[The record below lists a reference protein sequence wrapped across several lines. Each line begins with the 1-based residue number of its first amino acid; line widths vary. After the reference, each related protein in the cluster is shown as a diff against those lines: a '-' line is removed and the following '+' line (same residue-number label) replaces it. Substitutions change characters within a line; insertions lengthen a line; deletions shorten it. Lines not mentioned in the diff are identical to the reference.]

1 MISSFGQLRGP
12 PYCLQKEKK
21 SLHFFL
27 CGNFHT
33 VFYFILCISLP
44 TFSCPR
50 TQAITRNVQL
60 KLSLMFTSTIVF
72 KIRWGAQVTPLSYCG
87 QPVISRLQSTSAP
100 LDNSFLVTER
110 LFSSQ
115 VSIYDIWILHIDA
128 LPSYKNGKLTLR
140 CWWSEMGP
148 VDRLTKTRKT
158 GWNTE
163 QLQLL
168 SEKYVDTC
176 VFSAMSMWPVF

>member
-1 MISSFGQLRGP
+1 MVSWGDPLTAYKR
-12 PYCLQKEKK
+12 KK
-21 SLHFFL
+21 
-27 CGNFHT
+27 N
-33 VFYFILCISLP
+33 LCISSCVEISTL
-44 TFSCPR
+44 FSISYFVSPSLRSRVPGHRPSREMYSWNCPW
-50 TQAITRNVQL
+50 
-60 KLSLMFTSTIVF
+60 STIVF

-128 LPSYKNGKLTLR
+128 LPSYKNGKLTEWEICRYWVL
-140 CWWSEMGP
+140 
-148 VDRLTKTRKT
+148 V
-158 GWNTE
+158 
-163 QLQLL
+163 
-168 SEKYVDTC
+168 C

>member
-33 VFYFILCISLP
+33 VFYFILCISLL

-60 KLSLMFTSTIVF
+60 KLSLMFTSTIVY
-72 KIRWGAQVTPLSYCG
+72 KIRWGAQVTPLSYWG

-100 LDNSFLVTER
+100 LDNSFLVKER

-128 LPSYKNGKLTLR
+128 LPSYKNGKLTLS

-148 VDRLTKTRKT
+148 VDRLTKAPVAEWEICRY
-158 GWNTE
+158 WV
-163 QLQLL
+163 L
-168 SEKYVDTC
+168 VC

>member
-33 VFYFILCISLP
+33 VFYFILCISLL

-128 LPSYKNGKLTLR
+128 LPSYKNGKLTEWEICRYWVL
-140 CWWSEMGP
+140 
-148 VDRLTKTRKT
+148 V
-158 GWNTE
+158 
-163 QLQLL
+163 
-168 SEKYVDTC
+168 C
-176 VFSAMSMWPVF
+176 VFSACGLCFRWNISCISRMIILTNW